1 MTGSEIKARITNAG
15 RRIWFK
21 TKDITA
27 QAVKKGK
34 NGIKWVIE
42 NPEKAAGA
50 AAAGAALFGTANKF
64 MRSVNRNVTARR
76 ELNDKKH
83 RVYDHSLGAFVY
95 TKRPIDS
102 KMVDQIYAER
112 RRTGKRVCEIMAEKG
127 LLRK

>member
-1 MTGSEIKARITNAG
+1 MTGAELKAKTINAG
-15 RRIWFK
+15 KQIWNRA
-21 TKDITA
+21 KDVT
-27 QAVKKGK
+27 VKVVEKGK
-34 NGIKWVIE
+34 DGIKWVID
-42 NPEKAAGA
+42 NPQKAAGA
-50 AAAGAALFGTANKF
+50 MAAGAAFFGGANKL

-76 ELNDKKH
+76 ELRDKKH

-112 RRTGKRVCEIMAEKG
+112 RKTGKRVCEIMAEKG

>member
-1 MTGSEIKARITNAG
+1 MTAKEIKDKAVDKGKRILEKA
-15 RRIWFK
+15 
-21 TKDITA
+21 KDITGK
-27 QAVKKGK
+27 AVEKGKKGV
-34 NGIKWVIE
+34 KWVID
-42 NPEKAAGA
+42 NPQKAAGA
-50 AAAGAALFGTANKF
+50 MAAGAAFFGGANKL

-76 ELNDKKH
+76 ELHDKKH

-127 LLRK
+127 LLKK

>member
-1 MTGSEIKARITNAG
+1 MTGSEIKARITNTG

-21 TKDITA
+21 AKDITA
-27 QAVKKGK
+27 QAVEKGK
-34 NGIKWVIE
+34 NGIKWVVE

-50 AAAGAALFGTANKF
+50 AAAGAAFFGGANKL
-64 MRSVNRNVTARR
+64 MRSVNRNVTAHR
-76 ELNDKKH
+76 ELRDKKH

>member
-1 MTGSEIKARITNAG
+1 MTGAELKAKTINAG
-15 RRIWFK
+15 RRVWNK
-21 TKDITA
+21 TKDITDK
-27 QAVKKGK
+27 AVRKGK
-34 NGIKWVIE
+34 EGIKWVVN

-50 AAAGAALFGTANKF
+50 MAAGAAFFGGANKLV
-64 MRSVNRNVTARR
+64 RSVNRNVTARR
-76 ELNDKKH
+76 ELYDKKH

-127 LLRK
+127 LLKK